1 MSGKISIDDEL
12 NRLLAGEETEL
23 SALYRKL
30 PAAQPD
36 EKLDAAVLAM
46 AHRAVNPHL
55 AAALR
60 QDRRRPQRPRPW
72 MFAIGSAAGLV
83 LAAGVSWQLRS
94 TIQSNSAESALHQN
108 SPAAMDG
115 SIAVKPMES
124 ERGIAA
130 TPAASMPATS
140 TAPSPVMAPPPAP
153 AAPLPPPPPAELA
166 AKVTQDAKRDAAPEP
181 VPAPELEK
189 EEFAKDEVDATAATN
204 RREQQGVTQYTLPAG
219 SAGPAPKPTP
229 FPADSA
235 KPKEN
240 LETVVVTGSRIKR
253 ADLETASPVVVI
265 DKQHIEQADSVERKA
280 VLATGGNHALSES
293 AAPAAKP
300 EARAAQPQATA
311 AGAALG
317 RTAPASPTPSRSTVL
332 QNNSRLA
339 PPAWVGVM
347 QQLLRDQR
355 RDEARENLALFRRKY
370 PDYALPADLKAL
382 LDHP

>member
-1 MSGKISIDDEL
+1 MSGKMSIDDEL

-30 PAAQPD
+30 PAAEPD

-72 MFAIGSAAGLV
+72 MFALGSAAGLV

-94 TIQSNSAESALHQN
+94 TIQSNGAESALSRN
-108 SPAAMDG
+108 APPAAERA
-115 SIAVKPMES
+115 ITVKPMES
-124 ERGIAA
+124 DRQRVAA
-130 TPAASMPATS
+130 TPAMA
-140 TAPSPVMAPPPAP
+140 TAPSPVTAPAPPPPAP
-153 AAPLPPPPPAELA
+153 AASAQPPQVA
-166 AKVTQDAKRDAAPEP
+166 AKVAQDAKRDAEPEA
-181 VPAPELEK
+181 VPELKK
-189 EEFAKDEVDATAATN
+189 EQQEDFAQDEPAATADSS

-235 KPKEN
+235 KSSGD
-240 LETVVVTGSRIKR
+240 LEKIVVTGSRIQR
-253 ADLETASPVVVI
+253 TDIETSSPVVQI
-265 DKQHIEQADSVERKA
+265 DKSRIQAPDSVERKA
-280 VLATGGNHALSES
+280 VLATGGNHALSET
-293 AAPAAKP
+293 AAP
-300 EARAAQPQATA
+300 QPGMAA
-311 AGAALG
+311 AGAPAMAG
-317 RTAPASPTPSRSTVL
+317 RVAPATPATTRSTVL

-339 PPAWVGVM
+339 PADWIGVM

-355 RDEARENLALFRRKY
+355 REEARENLALFRRKY
-370 PDYALPADLKAL
+370 PAYTLPADLKAL